1 MRGGTRE
8 VRYQP
13 VPRQTPRRLDPPRHG
28 RWRFLIPP
36 SHVQRRGAVE
46 LVAGAL
52 CELGAAVV
60 GLEVLTDVD
69 GEGRAVGVVVV
80 TEVSRSSNCSTT
92 TPFAPLT
99 YSRTCL
105 HATTGLSVA
114 RLAHSPCAR
123 IAGRDP
129 QLPAGW
135 LSKRVFAARARC
147 DSTDVLQMDSH
158 SDVSGTLGANRR
170 DVGGGRMPQMSAGT
184 LESHGP
190 SGRRAAGAAIG
201 VGLLGSGSA
210 FSPASTAC
218 RMGSRS
224 RPPGRPW

>member
-99 YSRTCL
+99 NSRTCL

-114 RLAHSPCAR
+114 RLAHSPCADCGAR
-123 IAGRDP
+123 SAV
-129 QLPAGW
+129 ASW
-135 LSKRVFAARARC
+135 LVEQTRVRRQSPLSFDRR
-147 DSTDVLQMDSH
+147 STDGFPLRCQRDAGCKSPGRWRRPDAA
-158 SDVSGTLGANRR
+158 DVSG
-170 DVGGGRMPQMSAGT
+170 DS
-184 LESHGP
+184 
-190 SGRRAAGAAIG
+190 
-201 VGLLGSGSA
+201 
-210 FSPASTAC
+210 
-218 RMGSRS
+218 
-224 RPPGRPW
+224 